1 MLLVCF
7 HATYKDYLFILG
19 VERWG
24 SFFFLG
30 GGGREFISK
39 SKSQNVRGWGNKEST
54 FLIHFVLQIN
64 TTHFP
69 SPTQD
74 VTNDQSLY
82 MAKHFKHS
90 KRNL

>member
-1 MLLVCF
+1 MLPIKTTCSF
-7 HATYKDYLFILG
+7 
-19 VERWG
+19 WG
-24 SFFFLG
+24 WRGGAVFFFG